1 MSVAARP
8 YVLALALLCAVA
20 LLWRDAYERGRH
32 DAGRAVRAA
41 TIRTITDTVR
51 VRDIQYQ
58 RDTIRLTRWRDRWDS
73 VRVTD
78 TVTVAQ
84 VVYVPR
90 TVADS
95 VVSACYAVL
104 RSCEARVAARDT
116 LISTLRG
123 ALKAEQASRPSVVR
137 VALDRALWAA
147 VGVGIGAVLIS
158 R

>member
-8 YVLALALLCAVA
+8 YVLALALVCAVA
-20 LLWRDAYERGRH
+20 LMWRDAYERGLV
-32 DAGRAVRAA
+32 DAERAGNAA

-90 TVADS
+90 PFADS
-95 VVSACYAVL
+95 VISACYAVL
-104 RSCEARVAARDT
+104 RSCEARVAVRDT
-116 LISTLRG
+116 LIQALRQTL
-123 ALKAEQASRPSVVR
+123 AAEQAARPSLLR
-137 VALDRALWAA
+137 VAVDRAVWAA